1 MPIDF
6 LAEGKFRLFFFFI
19 INFLTCEIRELRK
32 AKKRSQQGSGIL
44 ILVSRLSH
52 SDLFIM

>member
-1 MPIDF
+1 MPIDY
-6 LAEGKFRLFFFFI
+6 LAEGKFRLFFFI

-32 AKKRSQQGSGIL
+32 AKKRSPQGSGVL
-44 ILVSRLSH
+44 SLVSRLSH